1 MRNQTLR
8 GIAAMLA
15 AVGFFAAM
23 DAFLKLFSTE
33 YPSLQVSAMRG
44 AASIPFVVASLV
56 VTGRLRE
63 VKPVRWRL
71 HLGRGLLAIFML
83 TAFIYSLRTLSLAD
97 AYAVFLA
104 APLLV
109 TALSVPIL
117 REHVD
122 ARRWVLVAIGMIGV
136 IVLLKPSGSG
146 LITLGALAAFVA
158 AICYALAAISV
169 RVLTRTDTTASMV
182 FWFMLLLTVFAGAL
196 AAPDWVPLQREHWP
210 WLAAVGIFGA
220 LGQHFVTE
228 AFRHAPASTIAPF
241 EYTALLW
248 AVAIDWFVW
257 QHAPNVRTFAGGG
270 IIIACGLA
278 LILLERRKRAAT

>member
-56 VTGRLRE
+56 LTGRLRE
-63 VKPVRWRL
+63 VKPVRWSL

-104 APLLV
+104 SPLLV
-109 TALSVPIL
+109 TAFSVPIL

-146 LITLGALAAFVA
+146 LITLGALAAFLA

-196 AAPDWVPLQREHWP
+196 AAPDWVPVQRAHWP

-257 QHAPNVRTFAGGG
+257 QHAPTLRTFAGGG

-278 LILLERRKRAAT
+278 LILLERKRSKAP